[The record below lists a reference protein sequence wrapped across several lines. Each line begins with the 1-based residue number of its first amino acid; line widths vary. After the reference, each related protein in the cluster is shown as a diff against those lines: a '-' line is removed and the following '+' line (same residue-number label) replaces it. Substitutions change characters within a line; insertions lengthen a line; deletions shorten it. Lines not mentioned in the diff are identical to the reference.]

1 MPAALQDTLRSRL
14 PGLWNPVLPWL
25 AAALTLAAAPH
36 AVRMPFWIPIVYLA
50 LTAYRLARPA
60 AGVTRHGTIASTA
73 FKLLV
78 GACIVGGVFASYGT
92 LTGRDAG
99 VALLVL
105 LAAMKLVEM
114 RRLRDQY
121 VAIFIGLFLL
131 LTNFFYAQSILMALY
146 TVATVIVFIAAL
158 SSFNDERA
166 VLAAP
171 ARLRLAG
178 VLFAQSLPLM
188 LVLFLLFPRV
198 PGPLWGL
205 PKDARGAQS
214 GLDDQMTPGTI
225 SELSLSDAVA
235 FRVEFEG
242 DPPKRDQLYWRGPVL
257 WFTDGVKWVQDRRRP
272 RDVAAISVRGRPV
285 RYTVTLEPT
294 EKHWLFALE
303 MPEEPPHSAFFTHD
317 LQLRARAPLANRLR
331 YSLVSHPEFTLGTT
345 GYEELIRALQLP
357 PGRHARAVELAAG
370 WREEGLGDAALVER
384 ALSMFREQEFY
395 YTLTPPLLLQ
405 DAVDQFLFETRQ
417 GFCEHY
423 AASFVVLMRAA
434 GVPARVVTGYQGGT
448 LNPVGGYF
456 IVRQRDA
463 HAWAEVW
470 LADAGWVRV
479 DPTAAVAPSR
489 IMQGIETA
497 LPDALIDIPAMLQ
510 NSAIARNLW
519 ERFGFTWD
527 ALNNRWNQWVLG
539 YDRNRQSIV
548 LRRLGLD
555 WIDDEGLLF
564 GLSVASAGVLL
575 LVAWALLRDAGREPD
590 EARRIYERFCRRLAR
605 RGLGRAPS
613 EGPEHFARRA
623 AQRFPQIA
631 GSIADITRL
640 YVAVR
645 YAGEPHRLG
654 ELKRAV
660 RNAGRINPALLQRNL

>member
-1 MPAALQDTLRSRL
+1 MILHL
-14 PGLWNPVLPWL
+14 PGLRNPVLPWL
-25 AAALTLAAAPH
+25 SAALTLAAAPH
-36 AVRMPFWIPIVYLA
+36 ALRVPIWIPIVYVA
-50 LTAYRLARPA
+50 LTAYRLRRTEAPGTGRP
-60 AGVTRHGTIASTA
+60 GVLGTVAIGI
-73 FKLLV
+73 FKLFV

-99 VALLVL
+99 VALLIL

-114 RRLRDQY
+114 RRPRDYY

-146 TVATVIVFIAAL
+146 TAATVIVFIAAL
-158 SSFNDERA
+158 TSFNDERG
-166 VLAAP
+166 VLAPP

-178 VLFAQSLPLM
+178 TLFAQSLPLM

-198 PGPLWGL
+198 AGPLWGL
-205 PKDARGAQS
+205 PKDARGALS
-214 GLDDQMTPGTI
+214 GLDDQMTPGAI

-242 DPPKRDQLYWRGPVL
+242 EPPKRSELYWRGPVL
-257 WFTDGVKWVQDRRRP
+257 WFTDGVKWVQDPRRGESLP
-272 RDVAAISVRGRPV
+272 DVTVRGRPV

-303 MPEEPPHSAFFTHD
+303 LPAQAPQSAFFTYD
-317 LQLRARAPLANRLR
+317 MQLRSRSPLANRLR
-331 YSLVSHPEFTLGTT
+331 YSLTSHPDFTLGSS

-357 PGRHARAVELAAG
+357 PGRHPRAVETGAR
-370 WREEGLGDAALVER
+370 WREAGLPDDAIVQR

-423 AASFVVLMRAA
+423 AASFVILMRAA

-463 HAWAEVW
+463 HAWTEVW
-470 LADAGWVRV
+470 LSDAGWVRV

-497 LPDALIDIPAMLQ
+497 LPDTIIDIPGVLQ
-510 NSAIARNLW
+510 DSAIARDLW

-527 ALNNRWNQWVLG
+527 AINNRWNQWVLG
-539 YDRNRQSIV
+539 YDRNRQSLV
-548 LRRLGLD
+548 LRRLGLG
-555 WIDDEGLLF
+555 WLDDEGLLL
-564 GLSVASAGVLL
+564 GLSVAAGGVLVL
-575 LVAWALLRDAGREPD
+575 IAWALFRGGHRAPD
-590 EARRIYERFCRRLAR
+590 EARRAWDRFCRRLAR
-605 RGLGRAPS
+605 RGLERTSS
-613 EGPEHFARRA
+613 EGPEHFAHRA
-623 AQRFPQIA
+623 ARRFPRDARAI
-631 GSIADITRL
+631 GEVTRL
-640 YVAVR
+640 YIAVR
-645 YAGEPHRLG
+645 YAGEPQRLD
-654 ELKRAV
+654 ELKRAA
-660 RNAGRINPALLQRNL
+660 RRFNLLASA

>member
-1 MPAALQDTLRSRL
+1 MTDLPGLLRARL
-14 PGLWNPVLPWL
+14 PGLWSPVLPWL
-25 AAALTLAAAPH
+25 ASALAMAAAPH
-36 AVRMPFWIPIVYLA
+36 AARMPIWIPIVFVA
-50 LTAYRLARPA
+50 LTAWRLAKPVAPSRAARNGTLA
-60 AGVTRHGTIASTA
+60 AGVL
-73 FKLLV
+73 KLLV
-78 GACIVGGVFASYGT
+78 GACIVAGVFASYGT

-105 LAAMKLVEM
+105 LAAMKFVEM
-114 RRLRDQY
+114 RRARDHY

-131 LTNFFYAQSILMALY
+131 LTNFFYAQSILMAGY
-146 TVATVIVFIAAL
+146 TAVTVIVFIAAL
-158 SSFNDERA
+158 TSFNDER
-166 VLAAP
+166 VTLRSP

-198 PGPLWGL
+198 AGPLWGL
-205 PKDARGAQS
+205 PKDARGTQS
-214 GLDDQMTPGTI
+214 GLDDQMTPGAI
-225 SELSLSDAVA
+225 SQLTLSDEVA

-242 DPPKRDQLYWRGPVL
+242 RPPDQSRLYWRGPVL
-257 WFTDGVKWVQDRRRP
+257 WFTDGVKWVQDRRFGP
-272 RDVAAISVRGRPV
+272 TPEVAARGEPV

-294 EKHWLFALE
+294 EKNWLFALE
-303 MPEEPPHSAFFTHD
+303 LPAAAPQSAYFTHD
-317 LQLRARAPLANRLR
+317 LQIRTRTPLTNRLR
-331 YSLVSHPEFTLGTT
+331 YSLVSHPEFSLGTS

-357 PGRHARAVELAAG
+357 PGRHSRAVALGAG
-370 WREEGLGDAALVER
+370 WREDGLPDAAIVER
-384 ALSMFREQEFY
+384 ALRMFSEQEFY
-395 YTLTPPLLLQ
+395 YTLTPPLLLV

-423 AASFVVLMRAA
+423 SASFVVLMRAA

-448 LNPVGGYF
+448 LNPVGGYLV
-456 IVRQRDA
+456 VRQRDA

-470 LADAGWVRV
+470 LADRGWVRV

-497 LPDALIDIPAMLQ
+497 LPESIIDIPLVLQ

-548 LRRLGLD
+548 LRRLGLGWLD
-555 WIDDEGLLF
+555 NEGLLL
-564 GLSVASAGVLL
+564 GLSIAAGGVLV
-575 LVAWALLRDAGREPD
+575 LVAWALFRGGRREQD
-590 EARRIYERFCRRLAR
+590 EARRAWERFCRALSR
-605 RGLGRAPS
+605 RGLRRGAA
-613 EGPEHFARRA
+613 EGPEHFAERA
-623 AQRFPQIA
+623 SRRFPMLAGPIREIA
-631 GSIADITRL
+631 GL

-645 YAGEPHRLG
+645 YAGEPQRLD

-660 RNAGRINPALLQRNL
+660 RRMAG

>member
-1 MPAALQDTLRSRL
+1 VIHYL
-14 PGLWNPVLPWL
+14 PGLRSPVLPWL
-25 AAALTLAAAPH
+25 TAALTLAAAPH
-36 AVRMPFWIPIVYLA
+36 ALRVPFWIPIVYVA
-50 LTAYRLARPA
+50 LTAYRLARTETP
-60 AGVTRHGTIASTA
+60 GTRRTGLVGTVVSGI

-114 RRLRDQY
+114 RRPRDYY

-146 TVATVIVFIAAL
+146 TAATVIVFIAAL
-158 SSFNDERA
+158 TSFNDERG
-166 VLAAP
+166 VLAPP

-178 VLFAQSLPLM
+178 TLFAQSVPLM

-198 PGPLWGL
+198 AGPLWGL
-205 PKDARGAQS
+205 PKDVRGALS
-214 GLDDQMTPGTI
+214 GLDDQMTPGAI

-242 DPPKRDQLYWRGPVL
+242 EPPKRSQLYWRGPVL
-257 WFTDGVKWVQDRRRP
+257 WFTDGVKWVQDSRRP
-272 RDVAAISVRGRPV
+272 ASLPEVAPRGRPL
-285 RYTVTLEPT
+285 RYTITLEPT

-303 MPEEPPHSAFFTHD
+303 LPVQPPTSAYFTHD
-317 LQLRARAPLANRLR
+317 MQIRSRSPLTNRLR
-331 YSLVSHPEFTLGTT
+331 YSLASHPEFTLGSS

-357 PGRHARAVELAAG
+357 PGRHRRAVETGAG
-370 WREEGLGDAALVER
+370 WREEGLPDRAIVER

-395 YTLTPPLLLQ
+395 YTLTPPRLLE

-434 GVPARVVTGYQGGT
+434 GLPARVVTGYQGGT

-463 HAWAEVW
+463 HAWTEVW
-470 LADAGWVRV
+470 LSDAGWVRV

-497 LPDALIDIPAMLQ
+497 LPDTIIDIPSVLQ
-510 NSAIARNLW
+510 DNAIARDLW

-527 ALNNRWNQWVLG
+527 AINNRWNQWVLG
-539 YDRNRQSIV
+539 YDRNRQSLV
-548 LRRLGLD
+548 LRRLGLG
-555 WIDDEGLLF
+555 WLDDEGLLL
-564 GLSVASAGVLL
+564 GLSIAAGGVLV
-575 LVAWALLRDAGREPD
+575 LVAWALFRGGRRETD
-590 EARRIYERFCRRLAR
+590 EARRAWERFCRRLAR
-605 RGLGRAPS
+605 RGLDRTAS

-623 AQRFPQIA
+623 GRRFPRDAEAIGEVA
-631 GSIADITRL
+631 RL
-640 YVAVR
+640 YIAVR
-645 YAGEPHRLG
+645 YAGEPQKLD
-654 ELKRAV
+654 EFKSAV
-660 RNAGRINPALLQRNL
+660 RTFRPATETVR